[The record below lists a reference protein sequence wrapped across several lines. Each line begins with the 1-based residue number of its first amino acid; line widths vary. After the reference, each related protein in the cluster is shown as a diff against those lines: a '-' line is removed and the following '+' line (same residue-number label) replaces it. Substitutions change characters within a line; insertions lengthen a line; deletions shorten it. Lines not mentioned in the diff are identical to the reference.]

1 MNKSMLAFVLTVLFV
16 FMFENATHAQ
26 TADEDMLFS
35 KNDAG
40 VMFGLAKEAWKQNVI
55 AGKSQRVMD
64 YVVTPEN
71 EYTMQMSIPM
81 GSYEVTP
88 HYGNKP
94 DQPWKLTVLT
104 VYSKEPFMSA
114 MQAVLVARVEA
125 IFMRAMKELQPEFS
139 IVGHMNKKGK
149 GSVEVYMSI
158 FRKGEFPKIDAM
170 NSQGK
175 ACAGKCLK

>member
-1 MNKSMLAFVLTVLFV
+1 VNKSVLAFFLAVLFV
-16 FMFENATHAQ
+16 FTFENATHAQ

-40 VMFGLAKEAWKQNVI
+40 MMFGLPKEAWKQNVI

-71 EYTMQMSIPM
+71 EYTMQMSTPM

-94 DQPWKLTVLT
+94 NQPWKLTVLT

-114 MQAVLVARVEA
+114 MQAVPVARVEA
-125 IFMRAMKELQPEFS
+125 IFMRTMKELQPEFS
-139 IVGHMNKKGK
+139 TVGHMNKKDK
-149 GSVEVYMSI
+149 GSVEIHMSI
-158 FRKGEFPKIDAM
+158 FRKGQFPKIDAM
-170 NSQGK
+170 NSQGQ

>member
-1 MNKSMLAFVLTVLFV
+1 MNKSVLVFAIAVLFV
-16 FMFENATHAQ
+16 FTFENATNAQ

-40 VMFGLAKEAWKQNVI
+40 MMFGLPKEAWKQNVI
-55 AGKSQRVMD
+55 VGKSQRVMD

-71 EYTMQMSIPM
+71 EYTMQMITPM

-88 HYGNKP
+88 HYGNKL

-104 VYSKEPFMSA
+104 VYSKEPFMST
-114 MQAVLVARVEA
+114 MQAVPVSRVEA
-125 IFMRAMKELQPEFS
+125 IFLRTMKELQPEFS
-139 IVGHMNKKGK
+139 TVGHMVKKDK
-149 GSVEVYMSI
+149 GAVEVYMSI
-158 FRKGEFPKIDAM
+158 FRKGEFPKIDIM

-175 ACAGKCLK
+175 PCAGKCLK